1 MKKLLFFT
9 IVLITALGFTIFN
22 LYSYYAPPLEHQPYI
37 IKQKSDDTLHIA
49 YIGDSWAFMHK
60 NHNCQI
66 SKIIGDSLQIP
77 VVVHSFGICGITSK
91 EFYESIFYNSSL
103 TQFLQKRNY
112 SCCFISLGINDTYKK
127 MSTDYYKY
135 SMNYIIKFLLAN
147 NIHPIIMEIPD
158 YDIIKA
164 YNRQVL
170 SRKILRQ
177 LSMLVNDIPLN
188 CKQLYR
194 NSLDDIITENNY
206 TNLLSVIRYK
216 IWNNNRTKDFNT
228 IYLND
233 GMHLNEKGYSKLD
246 SCISETYIRHCNSKN
261 RRSTIFYENIVK

>member
-112 SCCFISLGINDTYKK
+112 SCCFISLGINFIYPFLHCLVFV
-127 MSTDYYKY
+127 SIRYFSLNHGFINYYK
-135 SMNYIIKFLLAN
+135 
-147 NIHPIIMEIPD
+147 
-158 YDIIKA
+158 
-164 YNRQVL
+164 L
-170 SRKILRQ
+170 SKIL
-177 LSMLVNDIPLN
+177 S
-188 CKQLYR
+188 
-194 NSLDDIITENNY
+194 
-206 TNLLSVIRYK
+206 
-216 IWNNNRTKDFNT
+216 F
-228 IYLND
+228 
-233 GMHLNEKGYSKLD
+233 
-246 SCISETYIRHCNSKN
+246 
-261 RRSTIFYENIVK
+261 F